1 MDRKI
6 LILNPNL
13 LNFILNIKCNKN
25 LLETTS
31 MQKRYHI
38 KNYKNAESKKEP
50 N

>member
-1 MDRKI
+1 
-6 LILNPNL
+6 
-13 LNFILNIKCNKN
+13 
-25 LLETTS
+25 LETTS